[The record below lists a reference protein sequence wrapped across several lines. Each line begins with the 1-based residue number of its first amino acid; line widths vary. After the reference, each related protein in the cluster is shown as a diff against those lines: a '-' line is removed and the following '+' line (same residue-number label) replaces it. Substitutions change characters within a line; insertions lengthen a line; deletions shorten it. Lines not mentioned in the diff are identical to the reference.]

1 MERCLKKRAALRS
14 QVTRILNECQDAMQR
29 DLPGSEAA
37 VLHTRLKK
45 VTKNLETLDN
55 KIETLVPDEDFE
67 DECAQVLDYNDRILS
82 CLTRLQQRID
92 GDSVPSAAP
101 LTVINEVVSTEQT
114 QRSKI
119 KLPKLELIKF
129 SGRSNEWQHF
139 WELFEE
145 VVDKNEDLSSID
157 KYNFLRAS
165 LTGDAA
171 TAIAGLPPT
180 ARCYNDAVQLLKKRF
195 GNEELLIQEHFK
207 KLIDLKPVRSSE
219 DVRGLRRLH
228 DTLAA
233 HIRGLETLGRKLE
246 TFSSMLLPIA
256 QRALPGDL
264 LLDYSRKRVLDT
276 SNDGHYS
283 RQTPHTEGV
292 PETTTDSQKGTV
304 TSFCRLLDFLRVEV
318 ESRENL
324 AALRRMDGRRFKL
337 EVLETDVICDHKIPA
352 PPQSVAHQL
361 GHLDCDI
368 ADLANGDAPEDIG
381 LLIGSEYIWGL
392 TTGRMRKLGESLR
405 AVETVFGWSVQGPI
419 EGTSQ
424 QNQCTETVTLRTSVV
439 EDKTA
444 DVLSKFWTLESIG
457 ITDKEECKPGE
468 CAAMEVFEQT
478 LTKVDGRYEVA
489 LPWKTEI
496 SLDDNKEIATKRLQQ
511 LTNRLLKSPELL
523 EEYDAV
529 IRQYIA
535 QGIVERVEGEVDD
548 GQNVYYMPHQAVIR
562 ESRKLRIVFDASSHH
577 KNSKSLNENLETGPN
592 LTADLVGLL
601 LNFRRHRIA
610 LVADIE
616 RAFLQIGVR
625 KDDRNALRFMWF
637 RETPQPGNT
646 MPPVDTWRMT
656 RVPFGTTASPFLLS
670 ATLQHHLSGCE
681 EQFPLTAH
689 QLRRSLY
696 VDDLLTGAN
705 DEEAALKLYNDAN
718 EMFTDASMKLHK
730 WSSNNERLRSQFEED
745 SRGSK
750 PLGYLSGVLKVL
762 GLTWDPITDVLA
774 FSPCLDNA
782 ISGCSTKRSMLQ
794 TTARIFDPLGWLS
807 PFIVRAKILF
817 QQLWRQCIQW
827 DDPLPSAIADAWDV
841 WIQELRHLPEIQVP
855 RFYGADI
862 SGQQTSVSLHVFA
875 DASPA
880 AYGAVAYITVTN
892 DEGTMSTI
900 VMSKSRVAPVKE
912 LTLARLE
919 LMACLLAARLC
930 RYILNTLDE
939 RPATAYLWTDST
951 IALHWIFG
959 NADRW
964 QQFVRNRVV
973 EIQTLTGDL
982 SWRHCPGK
990 DNPADL
996 LTRGLPVAHLTTTKL
1011 WWAGPSWICLGE
1023 SEWPHDVLDFVFS
1036 DSELEQ
1042 KKRFI
1047 ARRGVPSTVYSDNAL
1062 TFKKT
1067 SKDLAM
1073 LWRVIRND
1081 DVRSFI
1087 ANTRVEW
1094 KFIVER
1100 APWWGGFYERLVG
1113 LTKQALKK
1121 TLGTSYLTFE
1131 QLTTTLSEVE
1141 AMLNSRPLT
1150 HVYTEPSEP
1159 DALCPAFFLTGKR
1172 LTSLPGLQRKEIAE
1186 VSCGNLQQMLTSR
1199 SKLLSDFWKR
1209 WASEYLNE
1217 LQGSKIHRGTPR
1229 DLKSGD
1235 LVLLKESLQPRQ
1247 LWKMGRVEHTFP
1259 GRDGKVRSCTVRVS
1273 GGSTVRRPIQV
1284 LYPLEMRD

>member
-101 LTVINEVVSTEQT
+101 STVINEVVSTEQT

-157 KYNFLRAS
+157 KYNFLRVS
-165 LTGDAA
+165 VTGDAA

-256 QRALPGDL
+256 QRALPEDL

-276 SNDGHYS
+276 SNDDHYS

-392 TTGRMRKLGESLR
+392 TTGRTRKLGESLR

-424 QNQCTETVTLRTSVV
+424 QNRCAETVTLRTSVV

-592 LTADLVGLL
+592 LSDCYSTS
-601 LNFRRHRIA
+601 
-610 LVADIE
+610 ADIE
-616 RAFLQIGVR
+616 
-625 KDDRNALRFMWF
+625 
-637 RETPQPGNT
+637 
-646 MPPVDTWRMT
+646 
-656 RVPFGTTASPFLLS
+656 
-670 ATLQHHLSGCE
+670 
-681 EQFPLTAH
+681 
-689 QLRRSLY
+689 
-696 VDDLLTGAN
+696 
-705 DEEAALKLYNDAN
+705 
-718 EMFTDASMKLHK
+718 
-730 WSSNNERLRSQFEED
+730 
-745 SRGSK
+745 
-750 PLGYLSGVLKVL
+750 
-762 GLTWDPITDVLA
+762 
-774 FSPCLDNA
+774 
-782 ISGCSTKRSMLQ
+782 
-794 TTARIFDPLGWLS
+794 
-807 PFIVRAKILF
+807 
-817 QQLWRQCIQW
+817 
-827 DDPLPSAIADAWDV
+827 
-841 WIQELRHLPEIQVP
+841 
-855 RFYGADI
+855 
-862 SGQQTSVSLHVFA
+862 
-875 DASPA
+875 
-880 AYGAVAYITVTN
+880 
-892 DEGTMSTI
+892 
-900 VMSKSRVAPVKE
+900 
-912 LTLARLE
+912 
-919 LMACLLAARLC
+919 
-930 RYILNTLDE
+930 
-939 RPATAYLWTDST
+939 
-951 IALHWIFG
+951 
-959 NADRW
+959 
-964 QQFVRNRVV
+964 
-973 EIQTLTGDL
+973 
-982 SWRHCPGK
+982 
-990 DNPADL
+990 
-996 LTRGLPVAHLTTTKL
+996 
-1011 WWAGPSWICLGE
+1011 
-1023 SEWPHDVLDFVFS
+1023 
-1036 DSELEQ
+1036 
-1042 KKRFI
+1042 
-1047 ARRGVPSTVYSDNAL
+1047 
-1062 TFKKT
+1062 
-1067 SKDLAM
+1067 
-1073 LWRVIRND
+1073 
-1081 DVRSFI
+1081 
-1087 ANTRVEW
+1087 
-1094 KFIVER
+1094 
-1100 APWWGGFYERLVG
+1100 
-1113 LTKQALKK
+1113 
-1121 TLGTSYLTFE
+1121 
-1131 QLTTTLSEVE
+1131 
-1141 AMLNSRPLT
+1141 
-1150 HVYTEPSEP
+1150 
-1159 DALCPAFFLTGKR
+1159 
-1172 LTSLPGLQRKEIAE
+1172 
-1186 VSCGNLQQMLTSR
+1186 
-1199 SKLLSDFWKR
+1199 
-1209 WASEYLNE
+1209 
-1217 LQGSKIHRGTPR
+1217 
-1229 DLKSGD
+1229 
-1235 LVLLKESLQPRQ
+1235 
-1247 LWKMGRVEHTFP
+1247 
-1259 GRDGKVRSCTVRVS
+1259 
-1273 GGSTVRRPIQV
+1273 
-1284 LYPLEMRD
+1284 

>member
-1 MERCLKKRAALRS
+1 MECCLRKRAALRS

-29 DLPGSEAA
+29 DLPKSEAA
-37 VLHTRLKK
+37 VLHARLKK
-45 VTKNLETLDN
+45 VTKNLLTLDN

-101 LTVINEVVSTEQT
+101 STVINEVVSTEQT

-157 KYNFLRAS
+157 KYNFLRVS
-165 LTGDAA
+165 VTGDAA
-171 TAIAGLPPT
+171 TAIAGHPPT
-180 ARCYNDAVQLLKKRF
+180 APCYNDAVQLLKKRF

-264 LLDYSRKRVLDT
+264 LLDYSRKRVLET

-283 RQTPHTEGV
+283 RQTTHTEGV

-304 TSFCRLLDFLRVEV
+304 TSFSRLLDFLRVEV

-368 ADLANGDAPEDIG
+368 ADLANSDAPEDIG

-392 TTGRMRKLGESLR
+392 TTGRTRKLGESLR

-419 EGTSQ
+419 EWTSQ

-496 SLDDNKEIATKRLQQ
+496 SLDDNKEITTKRLQQ

-535 QGIVERVEGEVDD
+535 HGIVERVEGEVDD
-548 GQNVYYMPHQAVIR
+548 GQNVYYMPHQAVI
-562 ESRKLRIVFDASSHH
+562 
-577 KNSKSLNENLETGPN
+577 P
-592 LTADLVGLL
+592 
-601 LNFRRHRIA
+601 
-610 LVADIE
+610 
-616 RAFLQIGVR
+616 
-625 KDDRNALRFMWF
+625 
-637 RETPQPGNT
+637 
-646 MPPVDTWRMT
+646 
-656 RVPFGTTASPFLLS
+656 
-670 ATLQHHLSGCE
+670 
-681 EQFPLTAH
+681 
-689 QLRRSLY
+689 
-696 VDDLLTGAN
+696 
-705 DEEAALKLYNDAN
+705 
-718 EMFTDASMKLHK
+718 
-730 WSSNNERLRSQFEED
+730 
-745 SRGSK
+745 
-750 PLGYLSGVLKVL
+750 
-762 GLTWDPITDVLA
+762 
-774 FSPCLDNA
+774 
-782 ISGCSTKRSMLQ
+782 
-794 TTARIFDPLGWLS
+794 
-807 PFIVRAKILF
+807 
-817 QQLWRQCIQW
+817 
-827 DDPLPSAIADAWDV
+827 
-841 WIQELRHLPEIQVP
+841 
-855 RFYGADI
+855 
-862 SGQQTSVSLHVFA
+862 
-875 DASPA
+875 
-880 AYGAVAYITVTN
+880 
-892 DEGTMSTI
+892 
-900 VMSKSRVAPVKE
+900 
-912 LTLARLE
+912 
-919 LMACLLAARLC
+919 RLC

-1011 WWAGPSWICLGE
+1011 WTESVRAGFP
-1023 SEWPHDVLDFVFS
+1023 
-1036 DSELEQ
+1036 
-1042 KKRFI
+1042 
-1047 ARRGVPSTVYSDNAL
+1047 AL
-1062 TFKKT
+1062 TQPLHRLEIATFDAPDRFSGAPWKAWPCYST
-1067 SKDLAM
+1067 STEPLSYESTKDLPPSP
-1073 LWRVIRND
+1073 R
-1081 DVRSFI
+1081 
-1087 ANTRVEW
+1087 
-1094 KFIVER
+1094 
-1100 APWWGGFYERLVG
+1100 P
-1113 LTKQALKK
+1113 
-1121 TLGTSYLTFE
+1121 LGT
-1131 QLTTTLSEVE
+1131 V
-1141 AMLNSRPLT
+1141 AP
-1150 HVYTEPSEP
+1150 
-1159 DALCPAFFLTGKR
+1159 
-1172 LTSLPGLQRKEIAE
+1172 QR
-1186 VSCGNLQQMLTSR
+1186 
-1199 SKLLSDFWKR
+1199 
-1209 WASEYLNE
+1209 
-1217 LQGSKIHRGTPR
+1217 
-1229 DLKSGD
+1229 
-1235 LVLLKESLQPRQ
+1235 
-1247 LWKMGRVEHTFP
+1247 
-1259 GRDGKVRSCTVRVS
+1259 
-1273 GGSTVRRPIQV
+1273 
-1284 LYPLEMRD
+1284 